1 MSTGATGNT
10 MTATGIHRSHG
21 HLHGAAGLVGGDG
34 HDSHDAP
41 HGSLKG
47 YLIGFGLSVVLT
59 AIPFWLVMSGARPG
73 PAATGLIISG
83 LAVIQIVVHIVF
95 FLHMSPK
102 SEGGWNMLAMAFTV
116 IIVVIAVS
124 GSVWIMHHLNTN
136 MMPDMDMGHL
146 P

>member
-1 MSTGATGNT
+1 
-10 MTATGIHRSHG
+10 MTTEDLHAGHG
-21 HLHGAAGLVGGDG
+21 HLHGGPEGPPGS
-34 HDSHDAP
+34 SHGPGAP

-47 YLIGFGLSVVLT
+47 YLTGFGLSVLLT
-59 AIPFWLVMSGARPG
+59 AVPFWLVMSGSSPG
-73 PAATGLIISG
+73 AGETGLIISG
-83 LAVIQIVVHIVF
+83 LAMVQIVVHIVF

-102 SEGGWNMLAMAFTV
+102 SEGGWNMMAMAFTV

-136 MMPDMDMGHL
+136 MMPDMDMSHL